1 MSTLR
6 LQGAQ
11 IMQPNRIVSRAEWIE
26 ARKAH
31 LAAEKAVTKARDR
44 LAAERRALPWVRVE
58 ERYVFDTPQGEKT
71 LSDLFDGR
79 SQLAAYH
86 FMLSPGDAHICDG
99 CAFIADHVDCA
110 RRHFEQ
116 ADLSFVAISRAPLA
130 EIEPVQKRM
139 GWTFQWASSNRS
151 DFNYDYGV
159 SFTPEQVAKKELG
172 YNYGTQP
179 AFLED
184 LHGFS
189 IFAKD
194 AAGAVY
200 HTYSSYA
207 RGHETLIGAFNF
219 LDFAPKGRNENGTM
233 DWVRL
238 HDEYVGEDEV
248 AACCHQ
254 QRKRA

>member
-1 MSTLR
+1 
-6 LQGAQ
+6 
-11 IMQPNRIVSRAEWIE
+11 
-26 ARKAH
+26 
-31 LAAEKAVTKARDR
+31 
-44 LAAERRALPWVRVE
+44 
-58 ERYVFDTPQGEKT
+58 
-71 LSDLFDGR
+71 
-79 SQLAAYH
+79 
-86 FMLSPGDAHICDG
+86 
-99 CAFIADHVDCA
+99 
-110 RRHFEQ
+110 
-116 ADLSFVAISRAPLA
+116 
-130 EIEPVQKRM
+130 
-139 GWTFQWASSNRS
+139 
-151 DFNYDYGV
+151 V

-189 IFAKD
+189 VFAKD
-194 AAGAVY
+194 EGGAVY

-238 HDEYVGEDEV
+238 HDEYVGQDEV

-254 QRKRA
+254 ERKRA